1 MADIAYMR
9 PSAKDNVVP
18 CTQLRWHH
26 HFGDSTSKEISDNA
40 KKAKNKIKA
49 VKYNTKM
56 QKNGS
61 RHAKK
66 AKNTKGSKLAD
77 LAYMRPSTK
86 DNVVPCT
93 QLRWHH
99 HFVGS
104 TSKEISGNAKKQKMQ

>member
-1 MADIAYMR
+1 
-9 PSAKDNVVP
+9 
-18 CTQLRWHH
+18 
-26 HFGDSTSKEISDNA
+26 
-40 KKAKNKIKA
+40 
-49 VKYNTKM
+49 M

-77 LAYMRPSTK
+77 LAYMRPSAK

-99 HFVGS
+99 QFGDS
-104 TSKEISGNAKKQKMQ
+104 TSKEISDNAKKANNAIKAVKYNTKMQKK